1 MDNNPKPKPPR
12 PTLDEVM
19 RRIKWPLNRFFLFLL
34 IAVIFAVSMGIT
46 SYGIYRISDAASLD
60 LSLPAH
66 QKKIRDDKL
75 TPPEKALVIE
85 STGIVDAIFAQQVAD
100 YIQQYQDS
108 VGEAQPFAPDALL
121 DENLINVTNFNLTE

>member
-1 MDNNPKPKPPR
+1 MDNNPKPKSSR
-12 PTLDEVM
+12 PTLDEMM
-19 RRIKWPLNRFFLFLL
+19 RRIRWPFNRFFLFLL
-34 IAVIFAVSMGIT
+34 IAVIFAVSMGVA

-66 QKKIRDDKL
+66 QKKIRDDRL

-121 DENLINVTNFNLTE
+121 DENLINTTNFNLTE